1 MSGTFLT
8 GAAELKNIF
17 MAPLEAVIDAD
28 MSLSQKITD
37 FMIRYGFDGEESDD
51 GEKKEL
57 GIGRLKMISFTY
69 HSSAGRKQVFSMPV
83 LSLLQIPLLKIRD
96 AEIDMEV
103 RLFSVHQDQEDAPS
117 LTEDTASDT
126 SGAPSFKAYL
136 APNGRGATEAMSSN
150 LKVKLRMTESDMP
163 AGVVHLLSLMNELNS
178 MKTIKN
184 ENDIENEERKE

>member
-8 GAAELKNIF
+8 GAAELKSIF

-37 FMIRYGFDGEESDD
+37 FIIRYGFDSEPGSD
-51 GEKKEL
+51 EKKETE
-57 GIGRLKMISFTY
+57 IGRLKMVSFSY
-69 HSSAGRKQVFSMPV
+69 ANASGNKQVFSMPV

-103 RLFSVHQDQEDAPS
+103 RLFSVRQDQESAPS
-117 LTEDTASDT
+117 LTEGNESVTNDT
-126 SGAPSFKAYL
+126 PSFKAYL
-136 APNGRGATEAMSSN
+136 APSGKGATDAMSSN
-150 LKVKLRMTESDMP
+150 MKIKLHMTESDMP

-184 ENDIENEERKE
+184 EKDGEYTE